1 MKIVEANI
9 YLLSI
14 PFKFSFGHYLKKHSF
29 SDSIIVE
36 LISDAGVRG
45 YGEGIAREF
54 VTGETVKKSVNHIKT
69 VLLPAILKKVL
80 PAPDRQNPMKILSEI
95 KRMFPTNKEPGILA
109 WNASLC
115 AVELATVDCI
125 LKEMKESLNYVL
137 PPSSKNVT
145 YSGVLTSGSP
155 ESTVNF
161 AKLFKGAGLR
171 HIKIKVGGTDDH
183 RRIGIVREIMGPS
196 VSIRLDA
203 NGAFDVKTAISFINS
218 VAGFRI
224 DCIEQPVMRGGV
236 KDLAVVRS
244 STSIPIMVDESLVT
258 LHDAKRLIE
267 KKACD
272 YFNLR
277 ISKCGGLF
285 NTLAIADIAKKSG
298 IKIQLGCHVG
308 ETAVLSAAGRHL
320 AAYLP
325 DAEFVEGSFSTLL
338 LTDDISTEKIEF
350 GKGGKAPLL
359 TGPGLGVNIRREA
372 LLKYAENIIN
382 VS

>member
-171 HIKIKVGGTDDH
+171 HIKIKVGGLTT
-183 RRIGIVREIMGPS
+183 I
-196 VSIRLDA
+196 DA
-203 NGAFDVKTAISFINS
+203 
-218 VAGFRI
+218 
-224 DCIEQPVMRGGV
+224 
-236 KDLAVVRS
+236 
-244 STSIPIMVDESLVT
+244 
-258 LHDAKRLIE
+258 
-267 KKACD
+267 
-272 YFNLR
+272 
-277 ISKCGGLF
+277 
-285 NTLAIADIAKKSG
+285 SG
-298 IKIQLGCHVG
+298 
-308 ETAVLSAAGRHL
+308 
-320 AAYLP
+320 
-325 DAEFVEGSFSTLL
+325 
-338 LTDDISTEKIEF
+338 
-350 GKGGKAPLL
+350 
-359 TGPGLGVNIRREA
+359 
-372 LLKYAENIIN
+372 
-382 VS
+382 